1 MAEFNINLFITTGS
15 ASLLL
20 YVSKD
25 Y

>member
-1 MAEFNINLFITTGS
+1 MAEFNKNLFITTGS

>member
-1 MAEFNINLFITTGS
+1 MAEFNINRFITTGS